1 MNFIDSS
8 KFENYLFRWDKKEQN
23 GGDIQGAKRPVIYD
37 SPQRG
42 ESSIIKLNNEEEE
55 PVLNGGAGFPLI
67 NFGILNKNN
76 EKHNSRFKD
85 LVVPMGLVLEK

>member
-1 MNFIDSS
+1 MYNIMNFIDSS

-23 GGDIQGAKRPVIYD
+23 GGDLKR
-37 SPQRG
+37 
-42 ESSIIKLNNEEEE
+42 NNEEEE
-55 PVLNGGAGFPLI
+55 QVLNGGAGFPLI
-67 NFGILNKNN
+67 NFSILNKNN

>member
-8 KFENYLFRWDKKEQN
+8 KFENYLFRWNKKEQN
-23 GGDIQGAKRPVIYD
+23 GGDI
-37 SPQRG
+37 
-42 ESSIIKLNNEEEE
+42 IKMNDDEE
-55 PVLNGGAGFPLI
+55 VQVMNGGAGFPLI
-67 NFGILNKNN
+67 SFGILNKHH

>member
-8 KFENYLFRWDKKEQN
+8 KFENYLFRWDKKEQT
-23 GGDIQGAKRPVIYD
+23 GG
-37 SPQRG
+37 
-42 ESSIIKLNNEEEE
+42 SSIKLNNEEEE

-67 NFGILNKNN
+67 SFGILNKNN

>member
-8 KFENYLFRWDKKEQN
+8 KFENYLFHWNKKEQN
-23 GGDIQGAKRPVIYD
+23 GGDIKMND
-37 SPQRG
+37 
-42 ESSIIKLNNEEEE
+42 NEE
-55 PVLNGGAGFPLI
+55 VQVMNGGAGFPLI
-67 NFGILNKNN
+67 SFDILNKHH